1 MITKPSTK
9 SKVKEGDIM
18 RLLDLYEKDPS
29 KKVTIYFEGKSLEAY
44 KGEPIH
50 VALLANGIKWITT
63 SGHGRKRGAFTFG
76 PVLVTING
84 IRNYDGRKTKVWNG
98 MKIEMQSYMEPLPE
112 RLGEIGKV
120 RRYYTDIVIVG
131 SGAAGLGAA
140 LEMQDDLEVMV
151 FEEKGRL
158 GWGLL
163 KRSVLL
169 SNGKKPKEFREELV
183 EQLRAKTFTRTPV
196 LGVFRDGEYFIVVA
210 NRGNDL
216 IEVTAKRVVISTGG
230 IAKFTLFENNE
241 MPGVFREDF
250 VLELLNIWGVKPGN
264 KVTIYGSNSQNIAR
278 ELENHGLNYT
288 LIENPI
294 LRAEGENEVERV
306 VDAEGIVY
314 ETDALIIAEGYRPDI
329 HLAQQVGGEIAYI
342 EELGGYLPLRNKR
355 NEIVDG
361 IYIAGNASW
370 IKGSYENYLEG
381 RLVGAY
387 IIEEFGLRGNVDQ
400 IKREFLKKIGDKASL
415 LEEVIL

>member
-1 MITKPSTK
+1 
-9 SKVKEGDIM
+9 M
-18 RLLDLYEKDPS
+18 RPLDLYEKDSS

-44 KGEPIH
+44 EGEPIH
-50 VALLANGIKWITT
+50 VALLANGIKWITL

-76 PVLVTING
+76 PVLVTVNG
-84 IRNYDGRKTKVWNG
+84 VRNYDGRKTKVWDG

-112 RLGEIGKV
+112 HLGEMGKV
-120 RRYYTDIVIVG
+120 ERYYTDVVIVG

-140 LEMQDDLEVMV
+140 LEMQDSLDVMI

-163 KRSVLL
+163 KRSVPL
-169 SNGKKPKEFREELV
+169 SNSKKPKEFRKELV
-183 EQLRAKTFTRTPV
+183 ERLRVKAFTRTPV
-196 LGVFRDGEYFIVVA
+196 LGVFRDGDYFIVVA
-210 NRGNDL
+210 NKEKDL
-216 IEVTAKRVVISTGG
+216 IEVTAKRVVVSTGG
-230 IAKFTLFENNE
+230 IAKFALFENNE

-264 KVTIYGSNSQNIAR
+264 KITLYGSNSQNIAR
-278 ELENHGLNYT
+278 EFENHGLNYI

-294 LRAEGENEVERV
+294 VRAEGKNEVERV
-306 VDAEGIVY
+306 VDAKGNVY

-329 HLAQQVGGEIAYI
+329 HLAQQVGAEITYV
-342 EELGGYLPLRNKR
+342 EDLGGYLPLRNKR

-361 IYIAGNASW
+361 VYIAGNASW

-387 IIEEFGLRGNVDQ
+387 ILEEFGFKSNVDQ
-400 IKREFLKKIGDKASL
+400 IKEEFLKKIGNKASL